1 MPEAVGAQVDYK
13 RSDRV
18 ADLIRGEVASMIAM
32 GELKDP
38 RIGFITITK
47 VQMGADMKRARVFF
61 SMIEEGDARVQSV
74 EGLNSARGYVRRAL
88 AKRLDLKNIPEVLF
102 EFDDTLEYS
111 SRINQVIKSIH
122 KDDEGN
128 ENEIDEND
136 DRDDRDDNDE
146 GEG

>member
-1 MPEAVGAQVDYK
+1 MDYK

-47 VQMGADMKRARVFF
+47 VHMSAVMKRAHVFF
-61 SMIEEGDARVQSV
+61 SMIEEGEVREQSV

-122 KDDEGN
+122 KDDETQGN
-128 ENEIDEND
+128 EDSDDGD
-136 DRDDRDDNDE
+136 DRDDGGDRDDNDE

>member
-1 MPEAVGAQVDYK
+1 MDYK

-18 ADLIRGEVASMIAM
+18 ADLIRGEVATMVSM

-47 VQMGADMKRARVFF
+47 VRMSADLKRAHVFF
-61 SMIEEGDARVQSV
+61 SMIEEGEAREQSV

-88 AKRLDLKNIPEVLF
+88 AKRLDLKSIPEVLF

-111 SRINQVIKSIH
+111 SHINQVIKGIH
-122 KDDEGN
+122 KNDKNDDESDK
-128 ENEIDEND
+128 DEMDEMDEMD
-136 DRDDRDDNDE
+136 DQEVVDE

>member
-1 MPEAVGAQVDYK
+1 MIKYK

-18 ADLIRGEVASMIAM
+18 ADLIRGEVASMI

-47 VQMGADMKRARVFF
+47 VHMSADMKRARVFF
-61 SMIEEGDARVQSV
+61 SMIEGGKAREESV

-88 AKRLDLKNIPEVLF
+88 AKRLDLKSIPEVVF

-111 SRINQVIKSIH
+111 SRINQVIKGIH
-122 KDDEGN
+122 REDE
-128 ENEIDEND
+128 EE
-136 DRDDRDDNDE
+136 
-146 GEG
+146 